1 MQGGIT
7 ISKHHNYLK
16 GNIIE
21 GLQCI
26 KYAICHDLFFHK
38 LGPSSVKE
46 HEEYKSEADPNK
58 RVMRGGGGLGCIVFL
73 KMRRDELVK
82 SDFNL

>member
-7 ISKHHNYLK
+7 ISKHHNCLK
-16 GNIIE
+16 GDIIE